1 MNIESKLSLVTVD
14 ATETV
19 KPALI
24 KFFKFLIARLKTPF
38 PLILSCEVSA
48 PSKDT

>member
-19 KPALI
+19 KPELI
-24 KFFKFLIARLKTPF
+24 KFFNNEKSIKRLYT
-38 PLILSCEVSA
+38 
-48 PSKDT
+48 